1 MNYLAHAHLSFKNP
15 DILVGNMISDF
26 VKGKKKFD
34 FPESIQHG
42 ITLHR
47 LIDEFTDNHPATAM
61 AKEFFRPDYRLYS
74 GAIVDVIYDH
84 FLANDKNE
92 FTETSL
98 AAFTQWVYN
107 SLQGNFAVLPDSFQK
122 ILPHMQL
129 YDWLFNYIHIW
140 GMERSLAG
148 LVRRSK
154 YLTDHMRAFS
164 IFNSNYGQLKEC
176 YDLFYK
182 DVKAFAAAQLT
193 QGGGEPRPYIHQ

>member
-1 MNYLAHAHLSFKNP
+1 MNYLAHAYLSFNKTN
-15 DILVGNMISDF
+15 ILIGNMTSDF
-26 VKGKKKFD
+26 IKGKKKFD
-34 FPESIQHG
+34 FPEPVQQG

-47 LIDEFTDNHPATAM
+47 LIDEFTDNHSATAK

-92 FTETSL
+92 FTENSL
-98 AAFTQWVYN
+98 SAFTQWVYN
-107 SLQGNFAVLPDSFQK
+107 SLNENFAILPVSFQK

-140 GMERSLAG
+140 GIERSLAG

-154 YLTDHMRAFS
+154 YLTDHLKAFT

-176 YDLFYK
+176 YDLFFK
-182 DVKAFAAAQLT
+182 DIKAFAAARLSNLQ
-193 QGGGEPRPYIHQ
+193 HQ